1 MTNLENFKDI
11 RTVASVSALV
21 AVGISSSYFY
31 NEISEIRKEQAEM
44 KKHLAS
50 VIDISSPDTAVNIS
64 ALRRAV
70 EQLDSRLAKALEDIR
85 VLRQNAAIADGSQP
99 QKRVYSRL
107 TQKNDDSTFVSK
119 PKFATRRIEKE
130 EELEENDEDDIAAM
144 MG

>member
-31 NEISEIRKEQAEM
+31 NEILEIRKEQAEM

-50 VIDISSPDTAVNIS
+50 VIGLSSPDTARTLGN
-64 ALRRAV
+64 LTRAI
-70 EQLDSRLAKALEDIR
+70 EQLDFRLAKNIEDTKI
-85 VLRQNAAIADGSQP
+85 LRQNAAIADFSQP

-107 TQKNDDSTFVSK
+107 TQKNDDSTFASK
-119 PKFATRRIEKE
+119 PKFTTRRVEKE
-130 EELEENDEDDIAAM
+130 QEQEENDDDDIAAM